1 LLGALEPE
9 FIARPGKKTIMSK
22 KKTFIGIDVSKEF
35 LEVAVH
41 QRETRFAVANK
52 ETEFP
57 KLLTELISLRP
68 KRIVLEATGGLEI
81 PVVSILFAAG
91 LPVVVVNPRQIRD
104 FARSTG
110 QLAKTDR
117 LDATV
122 LAHFAAA
129 IQPELRHVKNE
140 AELELDAL
148 VTRRRQLVEM
158 LAAEKTRLSS
168 TATAPMRAEVRVHIE
183 WLEQR
188 LEDIDEQLRKR
199 ITESAVWRVKDDLL
213 QSVPGIGPVTALAL
227 VADVPEL
234 GQLNRHQVA
243 KLVGV
248 APLNRDSGKLRGTR
262 HIFGGRQA
270 VRNTLYMAIQSAVRH
285 NPDIK
290 EFYER
295 LLASHK
301 PKKVALVACMRKLL
315 TIVNTMIKTN
325 TKWQLA
331 EKSA

>member
-1 LLGALEPE
+1 M
-9 FIARPGKKTIMSK
+9 ARPGKKTIMSK
-22 KKTFIGIDVSKEF
+22 KKTFIGIDVSKAF

-41 QRETRFAVANK
+41 QRQPRFTVANK
-52 ETEFP
+52 ASAFP
-57 KLLTELISLRP
+57 ELIAELVGLRP
-68 KRIVLEATGGLEI
+68 KLIVLEATGGLEI
-81 PVVSILFAAG
+81 PVVSALFAAG

-104 FARSTG
+104 FAKATG

-122 LAHFAAA
+122 LAHFGAAV
-129 IQPELRHVKNE
+129 QPALRPVKTA

-148 VTRRRQLVEM
+148 VRRRRQLVEM

-168 TATAPMRAEVRVHIE
+168 TATAPLRAEVRVHIE

-188 LEDIDEQLRKR
+188 IADIDEQLRQR
-199 ITESAVWRVKDDLL
+199 ITASSVWRVKDDLL

-248 APLNRDSGKLRGTR
+248 APLNCDSGNLRGQR

-285 NPDIK
+285 NPVIK

-315 TIVNTMIKTN
+315 TIVNVMIKTN

-331 EKSA
+331 QKSI

>member
-1 LLGALEPE
+1 M
-9 FIARPGKKTIMSK
+9 ARPGKKTTIMSK
-22 KKTFIGIDVSKEF
+22 KQTFIGIDVSKAV
-35 LEVAVH
+35 LEGAVH
-41 QRETRFAVANK
+41 QRDTRFAVANK
-52 ETEFP
+52 ESAFP
-57 KLLTELISLRP
+57 ELIAELVSLRP

-81 PVVSILFAAG
+81 PVVSALYAAG

-104 FARSTG
+104 FAKATG
-110 QLAKTDR
+110 QLAKTDQ

-129 IQPELRHVKNE
+129 IQPELRRVKNA

-168 TATAPMRAEVRVHIE
+168 TATAAMRAEVRTHIE
-183 WLEQR
+183 WLTQR
-188 LEDIDEQLRKR
+188 LAELDEQLRKR
-199 ITESAVWRVKDDLL
+199 ITNSPVWRVKDDLL
-213 QSVPGIGPVTALAL
+213 QGVPSIGPVTSLAL

-248 APLNRDSGKLRGTR
+248 APLNRDSGKLRGQR

-285 NPDIK
+285 NPVIK

-295 LLASHK
+295 LLANHK

-315 TIVNTMIKTN
+315 TIVNVMIKTN

-331 EKSA
+331 QKSA

>member
-1 LLGALEPE
+1 MA
-9 FIARPGKKTIMSK
+9 K
-22 KKTFIGIDVSKEF
+22 KKTFIGIDVSKAV

-41 QRETRFAVANK
+41 QRNTRFAVANK
-52 ETEFP
+52 ESAFP
-57 KLLTELISLRP
+57 ELLAELIVLRP
-68 KRIVLEATGGLEI
+68 KRIVLEATGGLEL
-81 PVVSILFAAG
+81 PVLNALFAAG
-91 LPVVVVNPRQIRD
+91 LPVVVVNPRQVRD
-104 FARSTG
+104 FAKASG
-110 QLAKTDR
+110 QLAKTDK
-117 LDATV
+117 LDAMV

-129 IQPELRHVKNE
+129 IQPELRHVKNA

-168 TATAPMRAEVRVHIE
+168 TATTAMRTEVGVHIE

-188 LEDIDEQLRKR
+188 LTDIDERLRKR
-199 ITESAVWRVKDDLL
+199 ITDSSVWRVKDDLL
-213 QSVPGIGPVTALAL
+213 QTVPGIGPVTALVL
-227 VADVPEL
+227 VAEVPEL

-248 APLNRDSGKLRGTR
+248 APLNCDSGNLRGQR

-270 VRNTLYMAIQSAVRH
+270 VRNTFYMAIQSAVRH
-285 NPDIK
+285 NPVIK

-295 LLASHK
+295 LLARHK

-315 TIVNTMIKTN
+315 TIVNVMIKTN

-331 EKSA
+331 QRSA

>member
-1 LLGALEPE
+1 M
-9 FIARPGKKTIMSK
+9 ARPGKKTIMSK
-22 KKTFIGIDVSKEF
+22 KKTFVGIDVSKAI

-41 QRETRFAVANK
+41 QGATRFAVANK
-52 ETEFP
+52 ESAFP
-57 KLLTELISLRP
+57 QLLAELVALRP
-68 KRIVLEATGGLEI
+68 QRIVLEATGGLEI
-81 PVVSILFAAG
+81 PVVSALFAAG
-91 LPVVVVNPRQIRD
+91 LPAVVVNPRQIRD
-104 FARSTG
+104 FAKATG

-117 LDATV
+117 LDAAV

-129 IQPELRHVKNE
+129 IQPELRHIKNT

-188 LEDIDEQLRKR
+188 LRDIDEQLRTR
-199 ITESAVWRVKDDLL
+199 ITDSSVWRVKDDLL
-213 QSVPGIGPVTALAL
+213 QSVPGIGPVTALTL

-234 GQLNRHQVA
+234 GQLDRQQLA

-248 APLNRDSGKLRGTR
+248 APLNCDSGNIRGQR

-270 VRNTLYMAIQSAVRH
+270 VRNILYMAVQSAVRH
-285 NPDIK
+285 NPVIK
-290 EFYER
+290 KFYER
-295 LLASHK
+295 LLANHK

-315 TIVNTMIKTN
+315 TIVNVMIKTN

-331 EKSA
+331 QKSS

>member
-1 LLGALEPE
+1 
-9 FIARPGKKTIMSK
+9 MSK
-22 KKTFIGIDVSKEF
+22 KKTFIGIDISKAT

-41 QRETRFAVANK
+41 QRDTRFAVANK
-52 ETEFP
+52 ESAFP
-57 KLLTELISLRP
+57 ELLAQLIVLRP
-68 KRIVLEATGGLEI
+68 KLIVLEATGGLEL
-81 PVVSILFAAG
+81 PVLSTLFGAG
-91 LPVVVVNPRQIRD
+91 LPAVVVNPRQVRD
-104 FARSTG
+104 FAKATG

-129 IQPELRHVKNE
+129 IQPQLRRVKNA
-140 AELELDAL
+140 AEQELDAL
-148 VTRRRQLVEM
+148 VTRRRQLVEI

-168 TATAPMRAEVRVHIE
+168 TATASMRTEVRVHIE

-188 LEDIDEQLRKR
+188 LADLDAQLRQR
-199 ITESAVWRVKDDLL
+199 LSDSSAWRLKDDLL
-213 QSVPGIGPVTALAL
+213 QSVPGIGPVTALTL

-248 APLNRDSGKLRGTR
+248 APLNRDSGNLRGQR

-270 VRNTLYMAIQSAVRH
+270 VRNILYMAIQSAVRH
-285 NPDIK
+285 NPVIK
-290 EFYER
+290 AFYER

-315 TIVNTMIKTN
+315 TIVNIMIKTN
-325 TKWQLA
+325 TSTSTGGSRIA
-331 EKSA
+331 

>member
-1 LLGALEPE
+1 
-9 FIARPGKKTIMSK
+9 MSK
-22 KKTFIGIDVSKEF
+22 KKTFIGIDVSKAF
-35 LEVAVH
+35 LAVAVH
-41 QRETRFAVANK
+41 QRDTCFTVPNK
-52 ETEFP
+52 ASVFP
-57 KLLTELISLRP
+57 ELITELVALRP
-68 KRIVLEATGGLEI
+68 QLIVLEATGGLEI
-81 PVVSILFAAG
+81 PVVSALFAAG

-104 FARSTG
+104 FAKATG

-117 LDATV
+117 LDAKV

-129 IQPELRHVKNE
+129 VQPALRPVKNA

-158 LAAEKTRLSS
+158 LAAEKTRLSA
-168 TATAPMRAEVRVHIE
+168 TATAPMRAEVGVHIE
-183 WLEQR
+183 WLQQR
-188 LEDIDEQLRKR
+188 IAELDKEVRQR
-199 ITESAVWRVKDDLL
+199 ITESSVWRVKDDLL

-248 APLNRDSGKLRGTR
+248 APLNCDSGKLRGQR
-262 HIFGGRQA
+262 HIFGGRQP

-285 NPDIK
+285 NPVIK

-295 LLASHK
+295 LLANHK

-315 TIVNTMIKTN
+315 TIVNVMIKTN

-331 EKSA
+331 QKSS

>member
-1 LLGALEPE
+1 
-9 FIARPGKKTIMSK
+9 MSK
-22 KKTFIGIDVSKEF
+22 KKTFIGIDICKAS
-35 LEVAVH
+35 LEVAVF
-41 QRETRFAVANK
+41 QRDTRFVLANK
-52 ETEFP
+52 ESAFP
-57 KLLTELISLRP
+57 ELLAELISLRP
-68 KRIVLEATGGLEI
+68 KRIVVEATGGLEI
-81 PVVSILFAAG
+81 PVVSALYAAG

-104 FARSTG
+104 FAKATG
-110 QLAKTDR
+110 QLAKTDK
-117 LDATV
+117 LDAAV

-129 IQPELRHVKNE
+129 IQPELRRVKNA

-168 TATAPMRAEVRVHIE
+168 TATTAMRAEVRTHIE

-199 ITESAVWRVKDDLL
+199 ITDSPVWRVKDDLL
-213 QSVPGIGPVTALAL
+213 QTVPGIGPVTALAL

-234 GQLNRHQVA
+234 GDLNRHQVA

-248 APLNRDSGKLRGTR
+248 APLNRDSGKLRGQR

-285 NPDIK
+285 NPIIK
-290 EFYER
+290 EFYLR
-295 LLASHK
+295 LLANHK

-315 TIVNTMIKTN
+315 TIVNVMIKTN

-331 EKSA
+331 QKTS

>member
-1 LLGALEPE
+1 
-9 FIARPGKKTIMSK
+9 MSK

-57 KLLTELISLRP
+57 KLLAELISLRP

-129 IQPELRHVKNE
+129 IQPELRHVKNQ

-158 LAAEKTRLSS
+158 LAAEKT
-168 TATAPMRAEVRVHIE
+168 
-183 WLEQR
+183 
-188 LEDIDEQLRKR
+188 
-199 ITESAVWRVKDDLL
+199 
-213 QSVPGIGPVTALAL
+213 
-227 VADVPEL
+227 
-234 GQLNRHQVA
+234 
-243 KLVGV
+243 
-248 APLNRDSGKLRGTR
+248 
-262 HIFGGRQA
+262 
-270 VRNTLYMAIQSAVRH
+270 
-285 NPDIK
+285 
-290 EFYER
+290 
-295 LLASHK
+295 
-301 PKKVALVACMRKLL
+301 
-315 TIVNTMIKTN
+315 
-325 TKWQLA
+325 
-331 EKSA
+331 

>member
-1 LLGALEPE
+1 
-9 FIARPGKKTIMSK
+9 MSK
-22 KKTFIGIDVSKEF
+22 KKTFIGIDVSKDF

-52 ETEFP
+52 ESDFP
-57 KLLTELISLRP
+57 QLIAELISLRP

-81 PVVSILFAAG
+81 PVVSALFAAG

-104 FARSTG
+104 FAKAKG
-110 QLAKTDR
+110 QLAKTDK

-148 VTRRRQLVEM
+148 VTRRRQLVDM

-168 TATAPMRAEVRVHIE
+168 TATSAMREEVGEHIE
-183 WLEQR
+183 WLKER
-188 LEDIDEQLRKR
+188 LSDIDEQVRKR
-199 ITESAVWRVKDDLL
+199 ITDSSVWRVKDDLL
-213 QSVPGIGPVTALAL
+213 RSVPGIGPITALAL

-248 APLNRDSGKLRGTR
+248 APLNCDSGKFRGQR

-285 NPDIK
+285 NPIIK

-295 LLASHK
+295 LLANHK

-315 TIVNTMIKTN
+315 TIVNVMIKTN
-325 TKWQLA
+325 TKWQSA

>member
-1 LLGALEPE
+1 MA
-9 FIARPGKKTIMSK
+9 K
-22 KKTFIGIDVSKEF
+22 KKTFIGIDVSKAV

-41 QRETRFAVANK
+41 QREIRFQVPNK
-52 ETEFP
+52 ESAFP
-57 KLLTELISLRP
+57 QLLAELIALRP
-68 KRIVLEATGGLEI
+68 KLIVLEATGGLEI
-81 PVVSILFAAG
+81 PIVTALYAIG

-104 FARSTG
+104 FAKAIG
-110 QLAKTDR
+110 QLAKTDK

-129 IQPELRHVKNE
+129 IQPAVRRVKNT

-148 VTRRRQLVEM
+148 VTRRRQLVEI
-158 LAAEKTRLSS
+158 LAEEKTRLNS
-168 TATAPMRAEVRVHIE
+168 TATAAMREEVRTHIA

-188 LEDIDEQLRKR
+188 LADIDEQLRKR
-199 ITESAVWRVKDDLL
+199 ITESPVWRIKDDIL
-213 QSVPGIGPVTALAL
+213 QSVPGIGPVTALTL

-234 GQLNRHQVA
+234 GQLNRHQAA

-262 HIFGGRQA
+262 HIFGGRKA
-270 VRNTLYMAIQSAVRH
+270 VRNTLYMASQSAVRH
-285 NPDIK
+285 NPVIK
-290 EFYER
+290 AFYER
-295 LLASHK
+295 LLANHK

-331 EKSA
+331 QKSA